1 MKKLVPMVLLA
12 SLSPFLG
19 AAGGNGCTEERPH
32 ASAAQ
37 IEQASQDAQMQQFLR
52 NQPVP
57 SFDWSLERHMLIE
70 VYKARQRAT
79 NTFSVVQSEYT
90 GKVLWSCPS
99 LGFPLPYATQLTNPL
114 QVIGRTYTSGQG
126 SVAAV
131 AIAQQEPNGLFTP
144 AQSDA
149 TWVPCVDEK
158 GRITPVYEEKHVT
171 VFLRPV
177 EERDG
182 KLVPVAGSA
191 ASVTIDPTARH

>member
-1 MKKLVPMVLLA
+1 MNHKLKVAIGICTVIALC
-12 SLSPFLG
+12 G
-19 AAGGNGCTEERPH
+19 ADGSCTDDAPP
-32 ASAAQ
+32 SAAVR
-37 IEQASQDAQMQQFLR
+37 EQQSQNLQMDQFLR

-70 VYKARQRAT
+70 LYSARQRAT
-79 NTFSVVQSEYT
+79 STFSVVQSEYT

-99 LGFPLPYATQLTNPL
+99 IGFPLPYATQLTNPL
-114 QVIGRTYTSGQG
+114 QVAGHTYTGGQG
-126 SVAAV
+126 SVSAV

-171 VFLRPV
+171 VFLRPMQ
-177 EERDG
+177 EQNG
-182 KLVPVAGSA
+182 QLVPVSSA
-191 ASVTIDPTARH
+191 AASLTINPSRQ